1 MTELQKIELLQWFY
15 ANLTLEQLETQKQIA
30 KNIKN
35 ENTKR
40 TRPAENISD
49 AGKKN

>member
-15 ANLTLEQLETQKQIA
+15 ANMTLEQLQTLQQIA
-30 KNIKN
+30 KDLKN

-40 TRPAENISD
+40 TRPAENISE